1 MKQLFLF
8 AGAMALAGGMLFTS
22 CKDNTEEQPGT
33 VPEVSIS
40 ADETFASDY
49 TATLTLTLSS
59 ASSSD
64 VVVKLADAD
73 VESGQ
78 SEVPAVYSKS
88 VTIGAGK
95 TSATVKVSAD
105 VLGLTEGTYQSAIM
119 IASAEGAD
127 VAENSVVYI
136 GLDYVELP
144 AVNLYADDHFTHTR
158 TAELR
163 LRLEEAAEA
172 NVTVTLEDDASST
185 VSVEYEKTV
194 SIPAGETEAAVPVTV
209 VIPDDMAQ
217 GNYKAVINIAS
228 VENAVSGNSRSVTIS
243 LSYPFEVEM
252 TMDGL
257 FDDWDTPE
265 VTSYPLPEG
274 DVKYPVLRTLKLA
287 ANSKDVYMYFE
298 LQAPE
303 DFGYTA
309 FDANT
314 MPFNVIIDHDGNA
327 ATGAYIGTIDNATAG
342 QPFDPM
348 GLTYYIEGALRDG
361 SGDPFSV
368 FYSMT
373 VYRADC
379 VKDGGFFWSSD
390 VTLTSLVGKYDGET
404 IYGVGSY
411 EDGIGRIEVKFDRN
425 FFGMTGTAAR
435 FAIKV
440 MDSARNWD
448 AIGLLPQGNTENGEF
463 KPVDMAVINLPAYV
477 E

>member
-49 TATLTLTLSS
+49 TATVTLTLSS

-64 VVVKLADAD
+64 VVVNLADAD

-185 VSVEYEKTV
+185 VSVEYENDEIKRIDTIVV
-194 SIPAGETEAAVPVTV
+194 STQHDAKATQEEIRELIMNE
-209 VIPDDMAQ
+209 VIKPS
-217 GNYKAVINIAS
+217 INEKFLD
-228 VENAVSGNSRSVTIS
+228 ENTKYFINPR
-243 LSYPFEVEM
+243 
-252 TMDGL
+252 
-257 FDDWDTPE
+257 TP
-265 VTSYPLPEG
+265 
-274 DVKYPVLRTLKLA
+274 
-287 ANSKDVYMYFE
+287 N
-298 LQAPE
+298 
-303 DFGYTA
+303 
-309 FDANT
+309 
-314 MPFNVIIDHDGNA
+314 I
-327 ATGAYIGTIDNATAG
+327 
-342 QPFDPM
+342 
-348 GLTYYIEGALRDG
+348 
-361 SGDPFSV
+361 
-368 FYSMT
+368 
-373 VYRADC
+373 
-379 VKDGGFFWSSD
+379 FF
-390 VTLTSLVGKYDGET
+390 
-404 IYGVGSY
+404 
-411 EDGIGRIEVKFDRN
+411 
-425 FFGMTGTAAR
+425 
-435 FAIKV
+435 
-440 MDSARNWD
+440 
-448 AIGLLPQGNTENGEF
+448 
-463 KPVDMAVINLPAYV
+463 
-477 E
+477 